1 MKAFTTRLI
10 CFVLLLLCANSYA
23 LLDHPTAT
31 QNHTGKP
38 THTQS
43 IILANGPMEI
53 HLQKSM
59 QWLKTN
65 HERFS
70 LGQLQQKKNNF
81 KDLDDGPV
89 LKSKHSYWLRFQL
102 INPLSESI
110 PIAISLSSSPV
121 FIDGAYLYEDNNWQ
135 RLPGLEKAKLLNSHE
150 AFIFNVAGES
160 SKWVYF
166 RIHAQQTSQLTPELQ
181 DMASYSHNMGSHHQF
196 FGAILALLIFI
207 IVLHSTAIRF
217 HNHVRHYFVIY
228 MSLVGTLY
236 TVSHTPNNQWPEWFN
251 NFSNVTPWL
260 FACGLALSSFS
271 TSQYRKWLFS
281 NRTLFILLGLVLTS
295 LFLIQTSFLTILL
308 CAIVPCIF
316 ALTKSKF
323 LGFNLL
329 LSVLVVTGNITWQCL
344 YIMWPTHIFATD
356 NELNIYMFASCIL
369 LASISM
375 IIPYF
380 RRQNRFKR
388 PQQQSLNAA
397 FLSKLSHEL
406 RTPMNGVLG
415 MSELLV
421 DTPLSHTQRDYL
433 ETIQLSGQDMLR
445 LINRISDFARISR
458 GTLAL
463 EDKPTDIANLAEQCI
478 KKFQQIA
485 NQKNIELVLNLNDN
499 LKPTTNIDD
508 QYLLTI
514 IENLLESALQNTE
527 YGEVELRIEQ
537 AKEKHELI
545 ISIRDTGIGLNKKML
560 GQLLNNHKTSEF
572 DDDFQN
578 QGFTLLLC
586 KRLVEIMGGSLF
598 IESRINHGSTFRF
611 NIPFRVTPETSMPT
625 TSNTLHN
632 DKSLQGL
639 SILIV
644 DDNSTLRKVIQRYAK
659 SWGMQADCTYS
670 GKEALALLRSQH
682 TIEQD
687 YDIVLIDQDMPMMDG
702 FQLAKRISEDK
713 EISPNIIKIMLT
725 GLSIN
730 SQHQEALKSGIHQVI
745 NKPVSARALREV
757 LAKHVRHR
765 LERTMKL

>member
-1 MKAFTTRLI
+1 MNPTMKHLFGFI
-10 CFVLLLLCANSYA
+10 LLLLCSTGQA
-23 LLDHPTAT
+23 LQPDASSV
-31 QNHTGKP
+31 HTHISKP
-38 THTQS
+38 VKTHS

-53 HLQKSM
+53 HLQRSM
-59 QWLKTN
+59 QWLETN

-70 LGQLQQKKNNF
+70 LGQLQQKKNDF
-81 KDLDDGPV
+81 KDIDSGQV
-89 LKSKHSYWLRFQL
+89 LKSKLSYWLRFQL
-102 INPLSESI
+102 INPLKHSI

-121 FIDGAYLYEDNNWQ
+121 YIDGAYLYEDDHWQ

-160 SKWVYF
+160 SQWVYF
-166 RIHAQQTSQLTPELQ
+166 RIHAQQTSQLNPQLQ
-181 DMASYSHNMGSHHQF
+181 DIASYSHNMGSQHQF
-196 FGAILALLIFI
+196 FGAVLALLIFI

-217 HNHVRHYFVIY
+217 HNHIRHYFVIY
-228 MSLVGTLY
+228 MCLVGTLY
-236 TVSHTPNNQWPEWFN
+236 TLSHSPNNQWPDWFN

-271 TSQYRKWLFS
+271 TSQYRKWLFT
-281 NRTLFILLGLVLTS
+281 NRTVLVILALMLIA
-295 LFLIQTSFLTILL
+295 LFLVQVSLLTILL
-308 CAIVPCIF
+308 CALGPCMY

-329 LSVLVVTGNITWQCL
+329 LSVLVVSANVIWQCL
-344 YIMWPTHIFATD
+344 YILWPKQVFPTD

-388 PQQQSLNAA
+388 PQQQSLNSA

-421 DTPLSHTQRDYL
+421 ETPLSHTQRDYL

-445 LINRISDFARISR
+445 LINRISDFSRISR
-458 GTLAL
+458 DALAL
-463 EDKPTDIANLAEQCI
+463 EDKPTDIVNLAEECI
-478 KKFQQIA
+478 TKFQQIS
-485 NQKNIELVLNLNDN
+485 NQKSLELVLNLSDN
-499 LKPTTNIDD
+499 LNHIANLDG
-508 QYLLTI
+508 QHLQTI
-514 IENLLESALQNTE
+514 IENLLESSLQNTE

-537 AKEKHELI
+537 ADTKQELI

-560 GQLLNNHKTSEF
+560 NQLVNKQKKVEL

-578 QGFTLLLC
+578 HGFTLLLC
-586 KRLVEIMGGSLF
+586 KRLIEIMGGSLF
-598 IESRINHGSTFRF
+598 IESRVNHGSTFRF
-611 NIPFRVTPETSMPT
+611 NLPFRSTPKNAMPT
-625 TSNTLHN
+625 LNPTLNN

-702 FQLAKRISEDK
+702 FQLAKRIGEDS
-713 EISPNIIKIMLT
+713 EISPDIIKIMLT

-757 LAKHVRHR
+757 LAKHVRLR
-765 LERTMKL
+765 LEKATKV